1 MNVSFFGYRPWALK
15 IYENLKRDTNHKFT
29 PISKSDVVLY
39 YGWSKIIPEE
49 IYKNKLCLI
58 LHPSPLPKYRGG
70 SPLQHQIMAG
80 EKTSAVTICKV
91 EKEIDSGA
99 IYSQTQ
105 FSLEGTLDDIFKRI
119 TTIGHLDTI
128 KILEGIENGTIK
140 PIKQDNSQA
149 TYFKRRTLEESEIK
163 DIKKMSAEKL
173 HNFIRALAD
182 PYPNAYIVCKD
193 GKKVYF
199 TGSHL
204 EKGGE

>member
-1 MNVSFFGYRPWALK
+1 MNVSFFGYRPWALE
-15 IYENLKRDTNHKFT
+15 IYEKLRSETNYTFT
-29 PISKSDVVLY
+29 PLSKADVVLY

-80 EKTSAVTICKV
+80 EKISAVTICQV
-91 EKEIDSGA
+91 TENIDAGD
-99 IYSQTQ
+99 IYSQTP
-105 FSLEGTLDDIFKRI
+105 FSLDGTLDDIFKRI
-119 TTIGHLDTI
+119 TITGYLDTI
-128 KILEGIENGTIK
+128 KILERIENGTIK
-140 PIKQDNSQA
+140 PIKQDDSKA
-149 TYFKRRTLEESEIK
+149 TYFKRRTPEESEIK
-163 DIKKMSAEKL
+163 DIKKMTAEKL

-204 EKGGE
+204 